1 MKITNTIK
9 VPNFTPTH
17 AVMERRWGMEQQ
29 GHPTLY
35 TLDRVVAL
43 CECRTLAVMLVDVC
57 MRRLPDS
64 AAHEF
69 IVVELPKKK
78 LPRGGRVRAMGD
90 APLNR
95 LTGRRDAQDA

>member
-43 CECRTLAVMLVDVC
+43 AVDRRMAELLCGVC
-57 MRRLPDS
+57 MHRLAES

-69 IVVELPKKK
+69 AVIDLPKKK
-78 LPRGGRVRAMGD
+78 PSAGGRHSAPGD
-90 APLNR
+90 AQGNR
-95 LTGRRDAQDA
+95 LTGRRDAQEA